1 VVHELA
7 HHGLAYRL
15 RPDAGSSA
23 RFTANSTSFRAGI
36 GGGGGVGRRNCKALA
51 RLAAAVLERRQKLH
65 ELAGR
70 SFGWLT
76 GRLGAGDVTRAF
88 AAELAAN
95 ISLGPIDAKAIAL
108 ARGLQ
113 VSGVVLCVM
122 DQNDLTKCQCF
133 IDLAL
138 SETKQRVHAILVA
151 GMSDWAGLARFGP
164 RTSSRSLKSCGDVVC
179 AFVPVAGSAKRLD
192 VRKGVAAALAPRDH
206 VIRVEFF
213 AGAAL
218 TGRDR
223 RHLAP
228 ADDYHQ
234 QFVRPNERNSGPRP
248 TATPTPGPGHVQCSP
263 RAWRRCPARATTG
276 AIELA

>member
-1 VVHELA
+1 MSCKTLTPVNSLQDFSRTEEA
-7 HHGLAYRL
+7 
-15 RPDAGSSA
+15 A
-23 RFTANSTSFRAGI
+23 RFCADSLSTTWQDAVADRISDYAGTAWERLKRSRRI
-36 GGGGGVGRRNCKALA
+36 RNCKALA
-51 RLAAAVLERRQKLH
+51 RLAAAVLEGRQKLH

-76 GRLGAGDVTRAF
+76 DRLGAGDVTRAF

-138 SETKQRVHAILVA
+138 SETKERVQAILVA

-164 RTSSRSLKSCGDVVC
+164 RTSSRS
-179 AFVPVAGSAKRLD
+179 
-192 VRKGVAAALAPRDH
+192 
-206 VIRVEFF
+206 
-213 AGAAL
+213 
-218 TGRDR
+218 
-223 RHLAP
+223 
-228 ADDYHQ
+228 
-234 QFVRPNERNSGPRP
+234 
-248 TATPTPGPGHVQCSP
+248 
-263 RAWRRCPARATTG
+263 
-276 AIELA
+276 